1 MRRKGS
7 SDFRCWQDGCLLK
20 AGTSLEHILIDILF
34 GGLVFWWFGCL
45 VVWSSCLLNDQTT
58 NLPNDDVSFNSDLL
72 AVLHIDALGQFT
84 ICGFSIIDFAASQ
97 VVDAVVAVER

>member
-7 SDFRCWQDGCLLK
+7 SDFRCWQDGSLLK
-20 AGTSLEHILIDILF
+20 AGTSLEHILIDIL
-34 GGLVFWWFGCL
+34 FGCL

>member
-7 SDFRCWQDGCLLK
+7 SDFRCWQDESLLK

-34 GGLVFWWFGCL
+34 DGLVVWWFGCL
-45 VVWSSCLLNDQTT
+45 VVWLSCLLNDQTT

>member
-1 MRRKGS
+1 M
-7 SDFRCWQDGCLLK
+7 K

-34 GGLVFWWFGCL
+34 GGL

>member
-7 SDFRCWQDGCLLK
+7 SDFRCWQDGSLLK

-34 GGLVFWWFGCL
+34 GGLV
-45 VVWSSCLLNDQTT
+45 VWLSCLLNDQTT

>member
-1 MRRKGS
+1 M
-7 SDFRCWQDGCLLK
+7 
-20 AGTSLEHILIDILF
+20 
-34 GGLVFWWFGCL
+34 VWWFGGL